1 MKKKLINWTSLKFKN
16 SVEDKRMRRQ
26 DTEWVEI
33 FSKDP
38 SDKGPKSDKPKYT
51 KNS

>member
-1 MKKKLINWTSLKFKN
+1 
-16 SVEDKRMRRQ
+16 VEDKRMRRQ
-26 DTEWVEI
+26 ATEWEKM

-51 KNS
+51 KPS